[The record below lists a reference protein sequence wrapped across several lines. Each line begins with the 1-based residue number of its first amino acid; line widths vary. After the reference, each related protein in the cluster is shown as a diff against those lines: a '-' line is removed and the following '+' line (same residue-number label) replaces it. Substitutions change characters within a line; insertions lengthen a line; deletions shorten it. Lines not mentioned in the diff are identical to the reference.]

1 MCEKLGET
9 SESASF
15 CDLRGPGG
23 LYSTPR
29 YFLPRRK
36 RVMARILVIDDDP
49 VILQTMERV
58 LARDSHLV
66 EAYADARKALDA
78 LRRERPD
85 LVITDLFMPEMDGIE
100 FLLSLREAETNLPV
114 IVTSGGGATSAHH
127 LLTDA
132 ALGETGVAVTSES
145 LAHRVLVFAG
155 FRAGSG
161 VLLRIDGAEE
171 PRTADE
177 RGRVSMALE
186 PGGPTRIEAVSR

>member
-1 MCEKLGET
+1 MALLAG
-9 SESASF
+9 SGQRRPDSF

-29 YFLPRRK
+29 YFLPRQK

-49 VILQTMERV
+49 AILQTMERV

-132 ALGETGVAVTSES
+132 GYLGATATIAKPFKIDELLELVRS
-145 LAHRVLVFAG
+145 VLEG
-155 FRAGSG
+155 
-161 VLLRIDGAEE
+161 
-171 PRTADE
+171 
-177 RGRVSMALE
+177 
-186 PGGPTRIEAVSR
+186 